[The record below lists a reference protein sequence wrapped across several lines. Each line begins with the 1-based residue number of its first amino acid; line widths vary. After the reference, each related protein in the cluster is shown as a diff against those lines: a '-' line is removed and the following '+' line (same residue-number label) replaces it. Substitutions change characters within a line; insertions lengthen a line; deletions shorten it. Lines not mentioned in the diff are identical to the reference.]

1 MLSLEGKTPRKII
14 PFLLKTPISKLII
27 VIIMENKNLQWLLSR
42 IAEDQ
47 DFHSELIT
55 IEQVFLVKIYNIT
68 ELNSA
73 VVEELFNTVQKK

>member
-1 MLSLEGKTPRKII
+1 
-14 PFLLKTPISKLII
+14 
-27 VIIMENKNLQWLLSR
+27 MENKNLQWLLSR